1 MGVTQRI
8 VQAGYDTL
16 GSKYREWSGRR
27 AVRIRFIRVLFARL
41 RDGGRLLD
49 LGCGPGEP
57 ATRLLAQHHFVV
69 GVDISM
75 VQLRLARQAVP
86 TAQLVQAD
94 LAQLAVMPQSVDA
107 VTSFY
112 VTGHLPADVQ
122 AQLYT
127 GVATWLRPGGWFLT
141 SAPIG
146 VARGIEE
153 DWLGVP
159 MFFDG
164 MGAEATLK
172 AITAAGLVIDIV
184 ERVAE
189 DEGDGKVVEFLWVLA
204 QRPVR

>member
-1 MGVTQRI
+1 MDVTQRI

-16 GSKYREWSGRR
+16 GAKYREWSGRS

-107 VTSFY
+107 VTSFMSQGICRRMSRQSC
-112 VTGHLPADVQ
+112 TPASRRGYGQ
-122 AQLYT
+122 AD
-127 GVATWLRPGGWFLT
+127 GFLT

-172 AITAAGLVIDIV
+172 AITAAGMVIDIV
-184 ERVAE
+184 ECVAE